1 MGRFPRYFKRGR
13 ASRSHSPVRS
23 VSAHGERQ
31 TAVGR
36 GLYPDGTVNSFVLRY
51 LRERVLKLL
60 DAKPRKPAKGT

>member
-1 MGRFPRYFKRGR
+1 
-13 ASRSHSPVRS
+13 

-31 TAVGR
+31 IAAGR
-36 GLYPDGTVNSFVLRY
+36 GLYPDGIVNSFVLRY

>member
-1 MGRFPRYFKRGR
+1 MDSPIP
-13 ASRSHSPVRS
+13 SRS
-23 VSAHGERQ
+23 AQGERQ

-36 GLYPDGTVNSFVLRY
+36 GLYPDGTANSFVLRY